1 MNRFPYFPAR
11 GVACGVG
18 RLLALVLASSP
29 AHAQLDSLLAPVN
42 PAALP
47 SPAGANAATPP
58 SVPDVLNAEM
68 LRAELE
74 KELQARLSLNGELR
88 IEVTNA
94 WQPIKLPAPEFA
106 IQLTEMPIGGI
117 GSTFF
122 VRAKIVSGTSSFG
135 PFQIAVRAQL
145 WQEVWMAANRLDRG
159 QALDRSVLAAQKVDV
174 LHERQQMISTDV
186 DPATLELTMNLN
198 AGRPLTKR
206 EAVSRPVVRKG
217 QVVQVVAQQGT
228 LTVSM
233 KAIALENGATGDLI
247 RLRNLDSRKDF
258 NAQVINETKVQV
270 HF

>member
-1 MNRFPYFPAR
+1 
-11 GVACGVG
+11 
-18 RLLALVLASSP
+18 
-29 AHAQLDSLLAPVN
+29 
-42 PAALP
+42 
-47 SPAGANAATPP
+47 
-58 SVPDVLNAEM
+58 
-68 LRAELE
+68 
-74 KELQARLSLNGELR
+74 
-88 IEVTNA
+88 
-94 WQPIKLPAPEFA
+94 
-106 IQLTEMPIGGI
+106 
-117 GSTFF
+117 
-122 VRAKIVSGTSSFG
+122 
-135 PFQIAVRAQL
+135 
-145 WQEVWMAANRLDRG
+145 
-159 QALDRSVLAAQKVDV
+159 
-174 LHERQQMISTDV
+174 MISTDV